1 MTDKERLETIKE
13 LVKKI
18 ESILYDEWRQQ
29 ELTFLIESL
38 YYAGHVDWLIQQ
50 AERGVEYDRYLIS
63 LEDNKHYVTGL
74 EQQNKRY
81 QEAINSIIEKAM
93 FLVTNEEVYEAIQ
106 DAIKVLEEKE

>member
-29 ELTFLIESL
+29 ELTNLIESL
-38 YYAGHVDWLIQQ
+38 YYADHINWLIN
-50 AERGVEYDRYLIS
+50 RVE
-63 LEDNKHYVTGL
+63 EL

-81 QEAINSIIEKAM
+81 REYLELIRKTGVQGRIISTGEIIRSDEANLA
-93 FLVTNEEVYEAIQ
+93 EEA
-106 DAIKVLEEKE
+106 LENVNN